1 MDSPDLADLDL
12 FAAVARTRS
21 FRAAAQATRVSPSRL
36 SERIRDLEARVGVRL
51 LNRTTRSVSPTAAG
65 AALLETLQP
74 ALEGIAGALARIS
87 EAADE
92 PAGPLRLNVPTPIAE
107 LVLAPRLPAFLAAYP
122 RIALDLVI
130 EEGFVDIVAAGFDAG
145 ARYDEAV
152 ARDMIAV
159 PIGPPQRF
167 ALVAAP
173 ALLARV
179 GTPGHPR
186 DLIDLPTINHRFLSG
201 RIPDWEFERGDE
213 VLAIRPRRAVLCG
226 SAPVELA
233 LAEAGVG
240 LLATFEE
247 WVRPAI
253 AAGRLVSLFEDW
265 LPPFPGA
272 RLYYSSRRQM
282 PPALR
287 AFVDFMRWR
296 R

>member
-1 MDSPDLADLDL
+1 MDTPDLADLDL
-12 FAAVARTRS
+12 FAAVARRRS

-36 SERIRDLEARVGVRL
+36 SERIRELEARVGVRL

-65 AALLETLQP
+65 TALLETLQP
-74 ALEGIAGALARIS
+74 ALDDIADALARIS
-87 EAADE
+87 ETADA
-92 PAGPLRLNVPTPIAE
+92 PAGPLRLNMPTPIAE
-107 LVLAPRLPAFLAAYP
+107 LVLAPRLPAFLNAYP
-122 RIALDLVI
+122 RIVLDLVI

-152 ARDMIAV
+152 AKDMIAV

-167 ALVAAP
+167 ALAAAP
-173 ALLARV
+173 GLLARV
-179 GTPGHPR
+179 GTPTHPR
-186 DLIDLPTINHRFLSG
+186 DLAGMPAIVHRFASG
-201 RIPDWEFERGDE
+201 RIPDWTFGGGEEA
-213 VLAIRPRRAVLCG
+213 VTIRPSQALLCG
-226 SAPVELA
+226 SPQVEVA
-233 LAEAGVG
+233 LAEAGIG
-240 LLATFEE
+240 LLVTFEE

-253 AAGRLVSLFEDW
+253 ATGRLVSLMEAW

-296 R
+296 G